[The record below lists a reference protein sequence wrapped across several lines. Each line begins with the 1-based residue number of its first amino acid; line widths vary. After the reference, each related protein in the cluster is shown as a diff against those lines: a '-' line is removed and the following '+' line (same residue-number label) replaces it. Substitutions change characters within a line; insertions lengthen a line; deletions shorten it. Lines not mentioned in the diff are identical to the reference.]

1 MIKNKFNL
9 RYITGISLVAA
20 LGGLLFGYDWVVIGG
35 AKPFYE
41 QFFQIAQN
49 PSLQGWAMSS
59 ALVGC
64 IIGTLISGLLAGR
77 LGRKKLLILASL
89 LFLVSALGTGG
100 SNYFTTFI
108 VFRILGGIGIGL
120 ASNQSPVYIAEV
132 APSSLRGRFVSLNQL
147 TIVIGI
153 LLAQIINWIIAE
165 PVPDDASGS
174 FILNSWNGQ
183 NGWRYMF
190 WAEVVLAGLFFLLMW
205 FIPESPRWLVKKSQS
220 DKARTILRRI
230 GGEAYSNDTAREI
243 ESSLLSENRR
253 SKPTS
258 IFSKSI
264 FPIVIIGVILALFQ
278 QWCGINVI
286 FLYAEEVFSAAGYSV
301 SDMLFNVMITGS
313 VNLVFTLVAL
323 SLVDKIGRKKLM
335 LIGSGGLAL
344 IYIVVGTLYFTG
356 STGLPLLIFVVAAI
370 ACYAMTLAP
379 VTWVVLSEIFP
390 NKVRGAAMAV
400 ATFALWSGNALLAY
414 FFPIINNKVNASGSF
429 WIFAVIC
436 VAGFFY
442 IKARLIET
450 KGKSLEEIE
459 KELLKR

>member
-1 MIKNKFNL
+1 MKERFNL
-9 RYITGISLVAA
+9 RYITKISLVAA

-41 QFFQIAQN
+41 QFFSIVQN

-64 IIGTLISGLLAGR
+64 IIGTVISGLLAGR
-77 LGRKKLLILASL
+77 YGRKKLLILASL
-89 LFLVSALGTGG
+89 LFLVSAIGTGG
-100 SNYFTTFI
+100 SDNFAIFI
-108 VFRILGGIGIGL
+108 SYRILGGIGIGL

-132 APSSLRGRFVSLNQL
+132 APASLRGRFVSLNQL

-153 LLAQIINWIIAE
+153 LLAQIINWIIAK
-165 PVPDDASGS
+165 PVPDDASAS
-174 FILNSWNGQ
+174 FILSSWNGQ
-183 NGWRYMF
+183 YGWRYMF
-190 WAEVVLAGLFFLLMW
+190 WAEAIPAGLFFLLVC
-205 FIPESPRWLVKKSQS
+205 FIPESPRWLIKKALS
-220 DKARTILRRI
+220 DKARTILKRI
-230 GGEAYSNDTAREI
+230 GGESYSNNTALEI
-243 ESSLLSENRR
+243 ESSLRLETRTKDTS
-253 SKPTS
+253 S

-264 FPIVIIGVILALFQ
+264 FPVVLIGVILALFQ

-286 FLYAEEVFSAAGYSV
+286 FLYADEVFSAAGYSV
-301 SDMLFNVMITGS
+301 SDMLFNVMIIGC
-313 VNLVFTLVAL
+313 VNLIFTLISL

-335 LIGSGGLAL
+335 LIGAGGLSVLYA
-344 IYIVVGTLYFTG
+344 IVGTLYFTN

-379 VTWVVLSEIFP
+379 ITWVVLSEIFP

-414 FFPIINNKVNASGSF
+414 FFPIINNKINASGSF
-429 WIFAVIC
+429 WIFALIC
-436 VAGFFY
+436 IAGFFY
-442 IKARLIET
+442 IKAKLIET

-459 KELLKR
+459 KDLFNK